1 MLIKILSLSN
11 QPECGKAAP
20 GGLGGYPQMK
30 VIFIFITLMLSIALA
45 GDIDGSFTTGIFT
58 GTPFWNPANYS
69 DDNTIDSESSFLR
82 TYNRLRVNG
91 NLSNQLGFKIN
102 ALRSDNFE
110 SENHLSKTKIYQVL
124 LDYRFSKGTLSAG
137 RFMPFSR
144 WIYGSIDGGALAYHI
159 NRQISVNVYGGIL
172 RQYGR
177 VLDTENTLNL
187 GYADIGYRFKQN
199 RIKVKMLSTEENNRS
214 GIDFYSSYKTMQIS
228 GNYGYDIT
236 NKRIAD
242 GGLALFMPVN
252 SAISVS
258 GSYRLFRTDDF
269 KINRI
274 DFSGYL
280 IERFI
285 AGIKYELFKNHY
297 LDFRQMLS
305 MTSEF
310 NDYLSVLNF
319 IGRQYN
325 IGINYLD
332 GDSQLKRIGIQL
344 GGHYELTETLRL
356 AAGISPVSYMY
367 DYQDEYQRTIAYY
380 LRANYK
386 VIKHVSLAVT
396 INYYDSLKALHDNI
410 RGGLQLTYN
419 FGSN

>member
-1 MLIKILSLSN
+1 MKKLI
-11 QPECGKAAP
+11 
-20 GGLGGYPQMK
+20 
-30 VIFIFITLMLSIALA
+30 IFIAGMLFSATA

-58 GTPFWNPANYS
+58 GTPFWNPDNYS
-69 DDNTIDSESSFLR
+69 DGNTIDPESSFLR
-82 TYNRLRVNG
+82 TYNRLRLNG
-91 NLSNQLGFKIN
+91 NLSNSLGFKIN

-124 LDYRFSKGTLSAG
+124 LDYQFSKGTVTAG

-144 WIYGSIDGGALAYHI
+144 WIYGSIDGGAIAYNL
-159 NRQISVNVYGGIL
+159 NRQLSLNIYGGIL
-172 RQYGR
+172 RRYGR
-177 VLDTENTLNL
+177 LLNDENTLSL
-187 GYADIGYRFKQN
+187 GYADIGYRFKQS

-214 GIDFYSSYKTMQIS
+214 GIDFYRSYKKVQIS
-228 GNYGYDIT
+228 GNYGYDFT

-242 GGLALFMPVN
+242 GGLALFLPVN
-252 SAISVS
+252 TAISVS

-269 KINRI
+269 KMNRI
-274 DFSGYL
+274 DLSGYL

-285 AGIKYELFKNHY
+285 AGIKYKLFKDHY
-297 LDFRQMLS
+297 LDFRQMFS

-310 NDYLSVLNF
+310 NDYLSILNF
-319 IGRQYN
+319 IGRYYTV
-325 IGINYLD
+325 GINYLG

-344 GGHYELTETLRL
+344 GGHYELSETLRL

-367 DYQDEYQRTIAYY
+367 DYQDEYQRTVAYY

-386 VIKHVSLAVT
+386 VIKDLSLALN
-396 INYYDSLKALHDNI
+396 INYYDSLKTLRDNI